1 MLRRLTSAEQVL
13 QDLGVAEPEEI
24 DLEAIAWYLGAQVR
38 YRALHSC
45 EARLIGR
52 GDRAIITVD
61 GRKDARRQ
69 RFSIGHELGHW
80 RHHRGRC
87 LICRSEEI
95 GNPGRSTTDPERV
108 ADAYASDLLL
118 PRYLLD
124 PLLRNVPKPTLA
136 AIRTIALKFEASLTA
151 TLIKV
156 VESDRFPLLIVCH
169 KTGGRRWRWFRR
181 SALVKPWFPKE
192 ELDPES
198 PAFALLYGSG
208 PDEQRAPSKIGAD
221 AWFDRR
227 GAEEFEML
235 EQSYRLPGQQV
246 VTVLT
251 LTDPDML
258 DAGG

>member
-1 MLRRLTSAEQVL
+1 MSRRLTLAEQVL
-13 QDLGVAEPEEI
+13 HHLGVADPEEI
-24 DLEAIAWYLGAQVR
+24 DLEAIAWHLGAQIR

-61 GRKDARRQ
+61 ERKDARRQ

-87 LICRSEEI
+87 LICRSEDI
-95 GNPGRSTTDPERV
+95 GNLGRSATDPERV
-108 ADAYASDLLL
+108 ADSYASDLLL

-124 PLLRNVPKPTLA
+124 PLLRKVPKPTLA
-136 AIRTIALKFEASLTA
+136 AVRAVASRFEASLTA

-156 VESDRFPLLIVCH
+156 VESDRFPMLIVCH
-169 KTGGRRWRWFRR
+169 EAEKPRWRWFGR
-181 SALVKPWFPKE
+181 SASAEPWFPKD

-198 PAFALLYGSG
+198 PAFALLYGPG
-208 PDEQRAPSKIGAD
+208 PDEQRAPSKTGAD

-235 EQSYRLPGQQV
+235 EQSYRLPGRHIV
-246 VTVLT
+246 SVLT
-251 LTDPDML
+251 LADPKML
-258 DAGG
+258 DVGG